1 MVECVGNIPKPADIM
16 AILLE
21 LHADQDGCKF
31 EYIVTDT
38 TGCVRTNKE
47 VRHVSKSI

>member
-38 TGCVRTNKE
+38 TGYSKEGNNVRQ
-47 VRHVSKSI
+47 SI

>member
-21 LHADQDGCKF
+21 LHADQDGCEF

-38 TGCVRTNKE
+38 TGYTRTNKE
-47 VRHVSKSI
+47 GRNVRESI